1 MQEIRIRAGGR
12 SYPVLVGEG
21 TLVEVGKL
29 VRERLEREEAVVVA
43 DRTVNELHG
52 QDLRWGFRKGKVK
65 IRGWIDVPPGER
77 SKSLSRARSIY
88 DALVEAKVDR
98 WTPVVALGGGVTGD
112 LAGFAASTF
121 MRGVPVVHV
130 PSTVVAQVDSAIG
143 GKTAVNFAGAKN
155 LVGTFYQPE
164 FVVCDPALLQTLS
177 LRDFRAGL
185 AEAVKIGITMR
196 PDLMKRMESDTDL
209 IGARDVGILIEIV
222 VACVEAK
229 GEIVARDEAD
239 QDVRSILNYGHT
251 IGHAIE
257 AASRGKLRHGEA
269 VAVGMNAAAW
279 IGETLGVTQNGVR
292 DRQNA
297 LLENL
302 GLKLIVSNADKKA
315 IVRNLKLDK
324 KLQAGKNRF
333 VLTLQVGSASVWPH
347 ISGRILRDAVRL
359 VTS

>member
-1 MQEIRIRAGGR
+1 METPMSEGR
-12 SYPVLVGEG
+12 P
-21 TLVEVGKL
+21 
-29 VRERLEREEAVVVA
+29 
-43 DRTVNELHG
+43 
-52 QDLRWGFRKGKVK
+52 DLRRGFRKDKVK
-65 IRGWIDVPPGER
+65 SRGWIDVPPGER

-88 DALVEAKVDR
+88 DAFVEARVDR
-98 WTPVVALGGGVTGD
+98 WTPVVAVGGGVTGD

-121 MRGVPVVHV
+121 MRGIPLVHV

-155 LVGTFYQPE
+155 QVGTFYQPE

-177 LRDFRAGL
+177 PRDFRAGL
-185 AEAVKIGITMR
+185 AEAVKIGVTMR
-196 PDLMKRMESDTDL
+196 PDLMKRMESGTDL
-209 IGARDVGILIEIV
+209 IETRDTGILVEIV

-229 GEIVARDEAD
+229 GEIVGRDETD

-279 IGETLGVTQNGVR
+279 IGETLGVTQKGVR

-302 GLKLIVSNADKKA
+302 GLKLTISNADKGV

-324 KLQAGKNRF
+324 KVRAGKTCF
-333 VLTLQVGSASVWPH
+333 VLTLQIGGASVWPH
-347 ISGRILRDAVRL
+347 IPERLLRDAVRM